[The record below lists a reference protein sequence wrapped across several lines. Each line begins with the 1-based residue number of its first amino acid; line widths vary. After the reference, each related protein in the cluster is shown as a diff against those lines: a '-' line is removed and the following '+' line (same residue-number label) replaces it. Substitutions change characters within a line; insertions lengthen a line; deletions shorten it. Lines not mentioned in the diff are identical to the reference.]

1 MGKRWTE
8 REEKILMQ
16 LVDDKTDYEDI
27 AVRLGRSKGSV
38 VSKAKDMR
46 RRANM
51 PPKDPK
57 QRSDAWKDHEVKKLI
72 DMYCDGYKVSQIA
85 EHLGRGLA
93 GTRFKLVKLRQEG
106 HRIDRRRTIRE
117 NAEVLR
123 KAKGIKLGRI
133 SAALFSDQDTNVSR
147 EAVDWIVSY
156 AIKNRYPTLAE
167 CLVDIALEQYFQE
180 MENDNV

>member
-8 REEKILMQ
+8 REEKLLMQ
-16 LVDDKTDYEDI
+16 MVDDKTDYEDI

-46 RRANM
+46 RKANM

-57 QRSDAWKDHEVKKLI
+57 QRSDAWKAHEVEKLI
-72 DMYCDGYKVSQIA
+72 DMYTDGYKVSQIA

-93 GTRFKLVKLRQEG
+93 GTRFKLVKLRAEG
-106 HRIDRRRTIRE
+106 HRIDRRRTIRG
-117 NAEVLR
+117 NTDVLR
-123 KAKGIKLGRI
+123 KARGIKLGRI
-133 SAALFSDQDTNVSR
+133 STALFDENDSNVSR

-167 CLVDIALEQYFQE
+167 GLVDIALEQYFQE

>member
-8 REEKILMQ
+8 REEKLLMQ
-16 LVDDKTDYEDI
+16 MVDDKTDYEDI

-38 VSKAKDMR
+38 ISKAKDMR

-51 PPKDPK
+51 PPKEPK
-57 QRSDAWKDHEVKKLI
+57 QRSDAWKDHEVDALI
-72 DMYCDGYKVSQIA
+72 NMFEDGFKTSEIA
-85 EHLGRGLA
+85 EHLGRGVA

-117 NAEVLR
+117 NTEMLR

-133 SAALFSDQDTNVSR
+133 STALFSDQDTNVSR
-147 EAVDWIVSY
+147 EAVDWIINY
-156 AIKNRYPTLAE
+156 ATSNRYPTLAE

-180 MENDNV
+180 MVDA

>member
-1 MGKRWTE
+1 MGQRWTE
-8 REEKILMQ
+8 REEKLLMQ
-16 LVDDKTDYEDI
+16 MVDDKTDYEDI

-38 VSKAKDMR
+38 ISKAKDMR

-51 PPKDPK
+51 PPKEPK
-57 QRSDAWKDHEVKKLI
+57 QRSDAWKDHEVETLI
-72 DMYCDGYKVSQIA
+72 NMFEDGFKTSEIA
-85 EHLGRGLA
+85 EKLGRGVA

-117 NAEVLR
+117 NTEVLR
-123 KAKGIKLGRI
+123 KSKGIKLGRI
-133 SAALFSDQDTNVSR
+133 STVLFSDQDTNVSR

-167 CLVDIALEQYFQE
+167 ALVDIALEQYFQE
-180 MENDNV
+180 MVDA

>member
-16 LVDDKTDYEDI
+16 MVDDKTDYEDI

-46 RRANM
+46 RRASM
-51 PPKDPK
+51 PPKEPK
-57 QRSDAWKDHEVKKLI
+57 QRSDAWKDHEIETLI
-72 DMYCDGYKVSQIA
+72 NMFEDGFKTSEIA
-85 EHLGRGLA
+85 EKLGRGLG

-117 NAEVLR
+117 NTGVLR

-133 SAALFSDQDTNVSR
+133 STALFSDQDTNVSR
-147 EAVDWIVSY
+147 EAVDWIVNY
-156 AIKNRYPTLAE
+156 AVSNGYPTLAE
-167 CLVDIALEQYFQE
+167 ALVDMALEQYFQE
-180 MENDNV
+180 MGNG

>member
-16 LVDDKTDYEDI
+16 MVDDKTDYEDI

-38 VSKAKDMR
+38 ISKAKDMR

-51 PPKDPK
+51 PPKEPK
-57 QRSDAWKDHEVKKLI
+57 QRSDAWKDHEVEKLI
-72 DMYCDGYKVSQIA
+72 DMYMDGFKTSEIA

-117 NAEVLR
+117 NTEVLR

-133 SAALFSDQDTNVSR
+133 STALFSDQDTNVSR
-147 EAVDWIVSY
+147 EAADWIINY
-156 AIKNRYPTLAE
+156 AISNGYPTLAE
-167 CLVDIALEQYFQE
+167 ALVDMALEQYFQE
-180 MENDNV
+180 MANG

>member
-1 MGKRWTE
+1 MGERWTE

-16 LVDDKTDYEDI
+16 MVEDKTDYEDI

-51 PPKDPK
+51 PPKEPK
-57 QRSDAWKDHEVKKLI
+57 QRSDAWKAHEIETLI
-72 DMYCDGYKVSQIA
+72 NMFGDGFKTSEIA

-117 NAEVLR
+117 NAEVMR

-133 SAALFSDQDTNVSR
+133 STSLFSDQDTNVSR
-147 EAVDWIVSY
+147 EAVDWIVNY
-156 AIKNRYPTLAE
+156 AVSNGYPTLAE

-180 MENDNV
+180 MADG

>member
-8 REEKILMQ
+8 REEKLLMQ
-16 LVDDKTDYEDI
+16 MVDDKTDYEDI

-38 VSKAKDMR
+38 ISKAKDMR

-51 PPKDPK
+51 PPKEPK
-57 QRSDAWKDHEVKKLI
+57 QRSDAWKDHEVEQLI
-72 DMYCDGYKVSQIA
+72 NMFEDGFKTSEIA
-85 EHLGRGLA
+85 EKLGRGVA

-133 SAALFSDQDTNVSR
+133 STVLFSDQDTNVSR
-147 EAVDWIVSY
+147 EAVDWIVNYTVS
-156 AIKNRYPTLAE
+156 NGYPTLAE
-167 CLVDIALEQYFQE
+167 ALVDIALEQYFQE
-180 MENDNV
+180 MADA

>member
-1 MGKRWTE
+1 MGQRWTE

-16 LVDDKTDYEDI
+16 MVDDKTDYEDI

-51 PPKDPK
+51 PPKEPK
-57 QRSDAWKDHEVKKLI
+57 QRSDAWKDHEVETLI
-72 DMYCDGYKVSQIA
+72 SMFGDGFKTSEIA

-106 HRIDRRRTIRE
+106 QRIDRRRTIRE

-123 KAKGIKLGRI
+123 KSTGIKLGRI
-133 SAALFSDQDTNVSR
+133 STALFSDQDTNVSR
-147 EAVDWIVSY
+147 EAVDWIMNYAVS
-156 AIKNRYPTLAE
+156 NGYPTLAE

-180 MENDNV
+180 TANA

>member
-16 LVDDKTDYEDI
+16 MVEDKTDYEDI
-27 AVRLGRSKGSV
+27 AAKLERSKGSV
-38 VSKAKDMR
+38 ISKAKDMR

-51 PPKDPK
+51 PPKEPK
-57 QRSDAWKDHEVKKLI
+57 QRSDAWKDHEVETLI
-72 DMYCDGYKVSQIA
+72 HLFEEGHKVSEIA
-85 EHLGRGLA
+85 ERLGRGVA
-93 GTRFKLVKLRQEG
+93 ATRFKLVKLRAEG
-106 HRIDRRRTIRE
+106 HRIDRRRTIRG
-117 NAEVLR
+117 NVDVLR
-123 KAKGIKLGRI
+123 KARGIKLGRI

-167 CLVDIALEQYFQE
+167 ALVDMALEQYFQE
-180 MENDNV
+180 MADA

>member
-1 MGKRWTE
+1 MGQRWTE

-16 LVDDKTDYEDI
+16 MVDDKTDYEDI
-27 AVRLGRSKGSV
+27 AVRLGRSKGSI

-51 PPKDPK
+51 PPKEPK
-57 QRSDAWKDHEVKKLI
+57 QRSDAWKDHEIETLI
-72 DMYCDGYKVSQIA
+72 NMFGDGFKTSEIA

-117 NAEVLR
+117 NTEVMR

-133 SAALFSDQDTNVSR
+133 STSLFSDQDTNVSR
-147 EAVDWIVSY
+147 EAVDWIVNY
-156 AIKNRYPTLAE
+156 AVSNGYPTLAE

-180 MENDNV
+180 TANG

>member
-1 MGKRWTE
+1 MGQRWTE

-16 LVDDKTDYEDI
+16 MVDDKTDYEDI
-27 AVRLGRSKGSV
+27 AARLERSKGSV

-46 RRANM
+46 QRARM
-51 PPKDPK
+51 PPKEPK
-57 QRSDAWKDHEVKKLI
+57 QRRDAWKDHEVETLI
-72 DMYCDGYKVSQIA
+72 NMFEDGCKVSEIA
-85 EHLGRGLA
+85 EKLGRGVA
-93 GTRFKLVKLRQEG
+93 AARFKLVKLRQEG
-106 HRIDRRRTIRE
+106 HRIDRRRTVRE

-123 KAKGIKLGRI
+123 KSRGIKLGRI

-156 AIKNRYPTLAE
+156 AIKNRYQTLAE

-180 MENDNV
+180 MADGQ